1 MNIAILEDNPNDLE
15 KIQNDIQQ
23 FYRNG
28 TYSIDSYT
36 CTDDFLSSLK
46 THSYDLVFLDIILD
60 EESGIKVGESVNAVS
75 PSTDIIFVSAH
86 PEYFQDVYKARHAWF
101 LTKPLD
107 WYRFSDAMTRIST
120 RAEKGT
126 VNIRARQGV
135 ERVPVSSILYL
146 ESNLKHTLFHMKDG
160 SIADYSINLAEVE
173 KQLPEIMFV
182 RIHKSYIVNARDITK
197 YNSRQVVLEGGINL
211 PFGRTFYSSARE
223 QLTRLLARD

>member
-1 MNIAILEDNPNDLE
+1 MNIAILEDSLKDLE
-15 KIQNDIQQ
+15 EIQNGIKR
-23 FYRNG
+23 FYGEG

-46 THSYDLVFLDIILD
+46 THSYDLIFLDIILD

-75 PSTDIIFVSAH
+75 PSTDIVFVSAH

-120 RAEKGT
+120 RAVKGT
-126 VNIRARQGV
+126 VTIQARQGV
-135 ERVPVSSILYL
+135 ERVSISSILYL
-146 ESNLKHTLFHMKDG
+146 ESNLKHTLFHLKDG
-160 SIADYSINLAEVE
+160 SIADYCINMAEVE
-173 KQLPEIMFV
+173 KQLPDIMFV
-182 RIHKSYIVNARDITK
+182 RIHKSYIVNARDIIK

-211 PFGRTFYSSARE
+211 PIGRTFYSSARG
-223 QLTRLLARD
+223 QLTRLLVGD

>member
-1 MNIAILEDNPNDLE
+1 MNIAIIDDNQNDLE
-15 KIQNDIQQ
+15 EIRNDIEK
-23 FYRNG
+23 FYGGG
-28 TYSIDSYT
+28 TCSIDSYA

-46 THSYDLVFLDIILD
+46 SHSYDLIFLDIILED
-60 EESGIKVGESVNAVS
+60 ENGIKVGESVNAVS
-75 PSTDIIFVSAH
+75 PSTDIVFVSAH

-107 WYRFSDAMTRIST
+107 WYRFSDAMTRISA
-120 RAEKGT
+120 RAVKGT
-126 VNIRARQGV
+126 VTIQARQGV
-135 ERVPVSSILYL
+135 ERVPVSGILYL

-160 SIADYSINLAEVE
+160 SIADYSINMAEVE

-197 YNSRQVVLEGGINL
+197 YNSRQVVLKGSINL

-223 QLTRLLARD
+223 QLTRLLVRN